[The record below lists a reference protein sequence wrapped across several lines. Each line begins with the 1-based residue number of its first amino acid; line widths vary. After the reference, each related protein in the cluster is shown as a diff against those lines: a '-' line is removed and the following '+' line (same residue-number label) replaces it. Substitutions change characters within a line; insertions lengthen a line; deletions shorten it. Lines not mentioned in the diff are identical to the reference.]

1 MYFMYFKKNSPGRDL
16 YGRGFVLNYK
26 HRTFVLGIKYKR
38 TNFRISKLKT
48 KNQKT
53 YVIFAGICIIH
64 ITIRNI
70 KKDFKQYARKIW
82 KSRAHF
88 VSLQGKGK
96 K

>member
-1 MYFMYFKKNSPGRDL
+1 MMYFSWFKKDSPGRDL
-16 YGRGFVLNYK
+16 YGIGFVLNYK

-53 YVIFAGICIIH
+53 YVIFVGICIIH

-70 KKDFKQYARKIW
+70 KKNMKQYARRIW
-82 KSRAHF
+82 RSRTHF
-88 VSLQGKGK
+88 VSSRG
-96 K
+96 

>member
-1 MYFMYFKKNSPGRDL
+1 MYFSWFKKDSPGRDL
-16 YGRGFVLNYK
+16 YGMGFVLNYK

-53 YVIFAGICIIH
+53 YIIFAGICIIY

-70 KKDFKQYARKIW
+70 KKDMKQYARRIW
-82 KSRAHF
+82 RSRTYF
-88 VSLQGKGK
+88 VSSRGK
-96 K
+96 

>member
-1 MYFMYFKKNSPGRDL
+1 MYFSWFKKDSPGRDL
-16 YGRGFVLNYK
+16 YGIGFVLNYK

-53 YVIFAGICIIH
+53 YIIFAGICIIY

-70 KKDFKQYARKIW
+70 KKDMKQYARRIW
-82 KSRAHF
+82 RSRTYF
-88 VSLQGKGK
+88 VSSRGK
-96 K
+96 

>member
-1 MYFMYFKKNSPGRDL
+1 MYFSWFKKDSPGRDL
-16 YGRGFVLNYK
+16 YGKGFVLNYK
-26 HRTFVLGIKYKR
+26 HRTFVFGVKGKR

-70 KKDFKQYARKIW
+70 KKDMKQYARRIW
-82 KSRAHF
+82 RSRTHF
-88 VSLQGKGK
+88 VSSRGK
-96 K
+96 

>member
-1 MYFMYFKKNSPGRDL
+1 MYFSWFKKDSPGRDL
-16 YGRGFVLNYK
+16 YGKGFILNYK
-26 HRTFVLGIKYKR
+26 HRTFVFGIKGKR

-70 KKDFKQYARKIW
+70 KKDMKQYARRIW
-82 KSRAHF
+82 RSRTHF
-88 VSLQGKGK
+88 VSSRGK
-96 K
+96 

>member
-1 MYFMYFKKNSPGRDL
+1 MMYFMYFKNSPGRDL

-26 HRTFVLGIKYKR
+26 HRTFIFGIKGKR

-70 KKDFKQYARKIW
+70 KKDFKQYARRIW
-82 KSRAHF
+82 RSRIPF
-88 VSLQGKGK
+88 VSSRGK
-96 K
+96 